1 MWIVAVVFLAIII
14 PIVFFYAK
22 QATQSH
28 KNYSNGIVNH
38 NASFSEFVYEI
49 HKPAG
54 DIWRILNSYNASLPL
69 KYRFNEAGRT
79 IVFYPELPDGS
90 IEITYRISLTEH
102 NGHNILKLTQ
112 ETHLLEKN
120 GFWSYQNEFWYKTIG
135 ATPYPYILLPM

>member
-14 PIVFFYAK
+14 PIIFFFAK

-49 HKPAG
+49 HKPAC

-69 KYRFNEAGRT
+69 KNRFNEAGRT

-90 IEITYRISLTEH
+90 IEITYRISLMEH

-112 ETHLLEKN
+112 ENHLLEKN
-120 GFWSYQNEFWYKTIG
+120 GFWSYQNEFWYKAIG